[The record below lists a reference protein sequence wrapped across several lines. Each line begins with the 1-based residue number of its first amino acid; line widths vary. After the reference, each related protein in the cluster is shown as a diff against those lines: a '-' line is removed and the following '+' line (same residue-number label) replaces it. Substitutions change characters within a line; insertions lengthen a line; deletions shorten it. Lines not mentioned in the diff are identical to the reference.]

1 MTKRP
6 PQPIPP
12 PAPKFRV
19 GDWVSYYLWRNP
31 PGTARVVRQSG
42 PLGVGGEHI
51 YQLREIDEWGQVWEF
66 EQSESALRLASAPAL
81 TPATTLT

>member
-6 PQPIPP
+6 TRLTDSPP
-12 PAPKFRV
+12 PKFRV

-31 PGTARVVRQSG
+31 PGTAQVVRQSG
-42 PLGVGGEHI
+42 PLGLHGEHI

-66 EQSESALRLASAPAL
+66 EQSESALRLASAP
-81 TPATTLT
+81 TPVPAATLT